1 MVRIHRVVLCLA
13 AVAALAACAGAPRER
28 AATTTAADEAC
39 GYEESTGSRL
49 QRRAGC
55 DAPAKSGSKTAPAKS

>member
-1 MVRIHRVVLCLA
+1 MARWSLVLIVLA
-13 AVAALAACAGAPRER
+13 SLAACAGAPRER
-28 AATTTAADEAC
+28 AAATPAAADEAC

-55 DAPAKSGSKTAPAKS
+55 DAPAKGGSKTAPAKG